1 MAMGIRR
8 FAEGLG
14 KGRRTEAAAMLRGSY
29 FRRSLALVLLIA
41 CIPGLVMGIVMH
53 KSITVKMETVLQHL
67 HHEQIEQRARTIDE
81 QLSALELSFSQW
93 AFDPVFDNRLRQLDF
108 VYKYKQVHELYR
120 TLLIMNNSHTLV
132 NQAELFLL
140 YPQPLVMKPDRYDFI
155 DDLDK
160 IEQYKALLR
169 QPVGAYWTRSQGGK
183 APMLVNRLPGGEE
196 KPLGIVTTTLDENKL
211 NRLLDTL
218 TPYTEGETFL
228 LDSEGNWLMN
238 GSEPASPLAAKLRE
252 VYLQHRGSGESLRM
266 EYGDEAYSVSYGSFR
281 RLGTDWIYVSAAPMT
296 AVIAPSLLISRFI
309 LAVSAGGLLLA
320 LALSWIGSLRIYSPV
335 AGLLARLIGDKR
347 SGGGLSQR
355 EEGHDE
361 LGALERRWRGMERER
376 ETLRSRLEHHIPVIR
391 ESFLLQLAQGHLPEL
406 AEAELRERLEQLGG
420 AAAQDGGS
428 WAALVVQFRG
438 GSFGSGFGSSESSPR
453 QSEGDIASLEVSELL
468 AELAVRQGYAAE
480 QLHFHDGSIGV
491 LLALPKLD
499 AASDLAALEQE
510 ADQPADQQSEAGP
523 SGSQRHASE
532 SNADEQHTQLLGLA
546 SELTAQV
553 EQTLGLRLTVVVAG
567 TVLELRRVPTLFE
580 KAKQTLRH
588 RLLAS
593 TQTVIDLAQQEQQA
607 SGADS
612 PYPFALE
619 NDIVYAIRS
628 GSGEEAME
636 GISRFIG
643 ELASGE
649 ASAAEASGEGGDAA
663 GEQALRYRLLQ
674 LLGTIQHAMMQAGA
688 NPVQLF
694 EGRLLLDELQQL
706 NHTHDVLWW
715 FRHQVVDVFIREV
728 AGKQEKQIQQAIY
741 KMKEHVDNEY
751 ASVLSLEALADAYG
765 MNSYTL
771 SRSFKQAFDCN
782 FIDYLTKVRLNHA
795 KELLLHSDL
804 KMNEIAE
811 LVGYQPSYFNRTF
824 KKSEG
829 ITPSRYRDVVRS
841 AGEPTRLHSLGQGK

>member
-1 MAMGIRR
+1 MGIRR
-8 FAEGLG
+8 FVEGFG

-41 CIPGLVMGIVMH
+41 CIPGLVMGIIMH
-53 KSITVKMETVLQHL
+53 KSITVKMENVLQRL

-132 NQAELFLL
+132 NRAELFLL

-160 IEQYKALLR
+160 IEQYKALL
-169 QPVGAYWTRSQGGK
+169 QKPLGAYWTRSFDGK

-196 KPLGIVTTTLDENKL
+196 KPLGIVTTTLNENKL
-211 NRLLDTL
+211 SRLLDTL
-218 TPYTEGETFL
+218 TPYAEGETFL
-228 LDSEGNWLMN
+228 LDSEGNWLMR

-266 EYGDEAYSVSYGSFR
+266 EYGNEAYSVSYGSFR
-281 RLGTDWIYVSAAPMT
+281 RLGTEWVYVSAAPMT

-347 SGGGLSQR
+347 SGGGLRQR
-355 EEGHDE
+355 EEGRDE

-376 ETLRSRLEHHIPVIR
+376 EALRSRLDHHIPVIR

-428 WAALVVQFRG
+428 WSAMVVQFRG
-438 GSFGSGFGSSESSPR
+438 GGFGGGTPSPR
-453 QSEGDIASLEVSELL
+453 QNEGDIASLAVSELL
-468 AELAVRQGYAAE
+468 TQLTERRGYAAE
-480 QLHFHDGSIGV
+480 QH
-491 LLALPKLD
+491 K
-499 AASDLAALEQE
+499 
-510 ADQPADQQSEAGP
+510 
-523 SGSQRHASE
+523 
-532 SNADEQHTQLLGLA
+532 QLLGLA
-546 SELTAQV
+546 GELTAQV
-553 EQTLGLRLTVVVAG
+553 EQMLALRMTVVVAG
-567 TVLELRRVPTLFE
+567 SVLELRRVPTLFE
-580 KAKQTLRH
+580 KAKLTLRH

-593 TQTVIDLAQQEQQA
+593 TQTVIDLAQQEQQ
-607 SGADS
+607 SSEADS

-628 GSGEEAME
+628 GNGDEAME

-643 ELASGE
+643 KLAPKETAENSSEETGE
-649 ASAAEASGEGGDAA
+649 AV
-663 GEQALRYRLLQ
+663 GEQAVRYRLLQ

-706 NHTHDVLWW
+706 NHTPDVLWW
-715 FRHQVVDVFIREV
+715 FRHQVVEVFIREV
-728 AGKQEKQIQQAIY
+728 AGKQEKQIQQVIY

-782 FIDYLTKVRLNHA
+782 FIDYLTTVRLNHA

-829 ITPSRYRDVVRS
+829 ITPSRYRDVVRN
-841 AGEPTRLHSLGQGK
+841 AGERPRLHSLGQGK

>member
-1 MAMGIRR
+1 MGIRR
-8 FAEGLG
+8 FAEGWG
-14 KGRRTEAAAMLRGSY
+14 KGKRAEAAARLRGSY

-53 KSITVKMETVLQHL
+53 KSITVKMENVLQRL

-132 NQAELFLL
+132 NRAELFLL

-169 QPVGAYWTRSQGGK
+169 QPVGAYWTRSFDGK

-196 KPLGIVTTTLDENKL
+196 KPLGIVTTTLNENKL

-218 TPYTEGETFL
+218 TPYAEGETFL
-228 LDSEGNWLMN
+228 LDSDGSWLMN

-252 VYLQHRGSGESLRM
+252 VYLQHRGSDESLRV
-266 EYGDEAYSVSYGSFR
+266 EYGEEAYSVSYGSFR

-335 AGLLARLIGDKR
+335 ASLLARLIGDKR
-347 SGGGLSQR
+347 SGGGLRQR
-355 EEGHDE
+355 EEGRDE

-391 ESFLLQLAQGHLPEL
+391 ESFLLQLTQGHLPEL
-406 AEAELRERLEQLGG
+406 AEAELRERLQQLGG

-428 WAALVVQFRG
+428 WAAMVVQFRG
-438 GSFGSGFGSSESSPR
+438 GGFGGGEPSSR
-453 QSEGDIASLEVSELL
+453 QSEGDIASLAVSELL
-468 AELAVRQGYAAE
+468 SQLTERRGYAAE
-480 QLHFHDGSIGV
+480 QLHFHDGSIG
-491 LLALPKLD
+491 LLLTLPKLEAD
-499 AASDLAALEQE
+499 SASAAREQE
-510 ADQPADQQSEAGP
+510 ADQQADQQADDEPYGSERNAGEP
-523 SGSQRHASE
+523 Y
-532 SNADEQHTQLLGLA
+532 ADEQHKQLLGLA
-546 SELTAQV
+546 SELTAQM

-580 KAKQTLRH
+580 KAKLTLRH

-593 TQTVIDLAQQEQQA
+593 TQTVIDLAQQEQQT
-607 SGADS
+607 SDADS

-628 GSGEEAME
+628 GNGEEAME
-636 GISRFIG
+636 GISGFIG
-643 ELASGE
+643 ELASEDTGE
-649 ASAAEASGEGGDAA
+649 AA
-663 GEQALRYRLLQ
+663 GEQAVRYRLLQ

-728 AGKQEKQIQQAIY
+728 AGKQEKQIQQVIY

-782 FIDYLTKVRLNHA
+782 FIDYLTTVRLNHA

-829 ITPSRYRDVVRS
+829 ITPSRYRDVVRN
-841 AGEPTRLHSLGQGK
+841 AGERPRLHSLGQGK